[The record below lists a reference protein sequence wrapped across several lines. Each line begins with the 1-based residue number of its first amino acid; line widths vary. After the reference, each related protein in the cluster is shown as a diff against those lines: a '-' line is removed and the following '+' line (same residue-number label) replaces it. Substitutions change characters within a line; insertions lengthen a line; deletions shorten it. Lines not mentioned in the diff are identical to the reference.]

1 MEKISALGPPA
12 ETNIKKNAKWCFFYC
27 GIFVLTQMTKY
38 CGDYERLKFIWLET
52 MIW

>member
-12 ETNIKKNAKWCFFYC
+12 ETNSKKNAI

-38 CGDYERLKFIWLET
+38 CGDYERLKFI
-52 MIW
+52 